1 MKSGKVFLGIV
12 AGVAAGAFLGIL
24 FAPKKGSKT
33 RKQIMKKG
41 EAYADQMLAAKN
53 ELVSKSKQYAD
64 DLQAKYDDL
73 LATVT
78 EKYESLLHKAETAAS
93 NGKAKLEE
101 VKKEVKI

>member
-41 EAYADQMLAAKN
+41 EAYADQVLAAKN

-64 DLQAKYDDL
+64 DLQSKYDDL

-78 EKYESLLHKAETAAS
+78 DKYESLLHKAETVAS

-101 VKKEVKI
+101 AKKEVKI